1 MSIQDEV
8 VALLGK
14 KVPQLQ
20 AVYLFGSAER
30 GDARTDSDIDLA
42 VLAAAALPAQRRFD
56 IAQELAVAFSRDVD
70 LVDLR
75 AANTV
80 MRATIVSAGRRIYC
94 ADPRACADFENI
106 ALSAYARLNEERRG
120 ILNDIRE
127 RGQVHG

>member
-1 MSIQDEV
+1 MTDHKKL
-8 VALLGK
+8 VALLREYF
-14 KVPQLQ
+14 PRLQ

-30 GDARTDSDIDLA
+30 GDERADSDLDIA
-42 VLAAAALPAQRRFD
+42 VLSGGTLQAKRRFD
-56 IAQELAVAFSRDVD
+56 VAQELAVAFSRDVD

-75 AANTV
+75 SANTV

-94 ADPRACADFENI
+94 ADSRACADFENM
-106 ALSAYARLNEERRG
+106 ALSAYARLNEELRG